1 MTTTRSKTC
10 DRTWLA
16 FLVFAGLL
24 ACWGIITCNP
34 ALGHQR
40 TVAGIA
46 SWYGPGFYGNL
57 TANGEVYTGDSLT
70 AATTKLPLN
79 VCARV
84 TRTDDGSSIVVW
96 LNDRGPYVEGRVLD
110 LSRAAAVH
118 LGIIDTGLAPVL
130 VSVVPCET
138 EKEVCHDSE

>member
-1 MTTTRSKTC
+1 MIKQTLW
-10 DRTWLA
+10 D
-16 FLVFAGLL
+16 LVWVGAGLL
-24 ACWGIITCNP
+24 ITALIVLVCDAVP
-34 ALGHQR
+34 AHGHQR
-40 TVAGIA
+40 MVSGIA